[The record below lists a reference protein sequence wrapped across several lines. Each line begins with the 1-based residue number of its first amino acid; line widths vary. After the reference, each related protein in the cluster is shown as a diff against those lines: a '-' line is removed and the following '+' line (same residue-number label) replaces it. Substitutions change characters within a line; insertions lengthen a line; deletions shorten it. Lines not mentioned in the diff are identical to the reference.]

1 MISEKQQCDWQA
13 LVDWLSPQG
22 NGACINALLEDGP
35 DNTTDFA
42 GLLRNFKEKAMKP
55 EKESAIVNEV
65 VGAADLHNY
74 YSLGICP
81 PAKKVRDAILI
92 AYRLGQK
99 SMRTK

>member
-1 MISEKQQCDWQA
+1 
-13 LVDWLSPQG
+13 
-22 NGACINALLEDGP
+22 
-35 DNTTDFA
+35 
-42 GLLRNFKEKAMKP
+42 MKP

-65 VGAADLHNY
+65 VDAADLHNY

-99 SMRTK
+99 SMRRNGES